1 MIKNIELLS
10 LQDKLFMIKNR
21 NCFSNSTKSSI
32 NFNSENWNS
41 QINSSLDTNTINK
54 IENMSDSV
62 KSVMFSSMRNFS
74 KPEAVKKFVD
84 ELCKDV
90 IMETPENIVDFMIYC
105 KNNIRNLQKKC
116 NLDPDQVGKIYE
128 ALYISYIPWKIMANV
143 IYNKTQREIQSS
155 DKGLMNYLNNINK
168 ILFSEIGTTRESYA
182 SALVI
187 KDLMD
192 NLNITMKDKSCV
204 EFLLDGK
211 KYYNHEDSSSIKNIL
226 EKLLDSK
233 VSALNIIDRVSSSDL
248 GEFGDKLLQFSKRKI
263 EENYIKSKIS
273 KEVNN
278 EILCIGDDV
287 FPDHEPMNIGDLL
300 IELDKLDDDE
310 IKNYIGSDKNII
322 YTIDE
327 NDNGYIKKGLKAPMC
342 KVLRKERGMN
352 TLAKI
357 NNTSF
362 LIFKV
367 YGEDVVYGISFPPS
381 NGGIR
386 KLITIDVPKGANFLM
401 K

>member
-105 KNNIRNLQKKC
+105 KNNIRHLQKKC

-128 ALYISYIPWKIMANV
+128 ALYTSYIPWKIMANV
-143 IYNKTQREIQSS
+143 IYNKTKSNIQAS
-155 DKGLMNYLNNINK
+155 DKGLNEYLNNINK
-168 ILFSEIGTTRESYA
+168 ILFSEIATTRESYA

-192 NLNITMKDKSCV
+192 NRNITV
-204 EFLLDGK
+204 
-211 KYYNHEDSSSIKNIL
+211 
-226 EKLLDSK
+226 
-233 VSALNIIDRVSSSDL
+233 
-248 GEFGDKLLQFSKRKI
+248 
-263 EENYIKSKIS
+263 
-273 KEVNN
+273 
-278 EILCIGDDV
+278 
-287 FPDHEPMNIGDLL
+287 
-300 IELDKLDDDE
+300 
-310 IKNYIGSDKNII
+310 
-322 YTIDE
+322 
-327 NDNGYIKKGLKAPMC
+327 
-342 KVLRKERGMN
+342 
-352 TLAKI
+352 
-357 NNTSF
+357 
-362 LIFKV
+362 
-367 YGEDVVYGISFPPS
+367 
-381 NGGIR
+381 
-386 KLITIDVPKGANFLM
+386 
-401 K
+401 